1 MSTTTYLSQNV
12 NKLGDGGGEG
22 DYEET
27 RGHSWEQCTWYCL
40 DGGFHGCMHLS
51 KFIKLYAL
59 NMCSL
64 LCHLYFN
71 KDFFKNLCTNKK
83 IKTEKQRKK
92 HDLQKYNS

>member
-1 MSTTTYLSQNV
+1 MFIQRLVLKCPQQLICPKHV

-22 DYEET
+22 DYKET
-27 RGHSWEQCTWYCL
+27 RDTLGSNARDHCL

-59 NMCSL
+59 NTCSL

-71 KDFFKNLCTNKK
+71 KVFLIYANKK
-83 IKTEKQRKK
+83 IKTNREKT
-92 HDLQKYNS
+92 